1 VSNPLFMFSTLS
13 DMNKTL
19 EVPSSASIFISASKK
34 NRSIKEA
41 LLEKVSKMTWFSF
54 TFSSMSTRLLLF
66 AAPSDEDKSG
76 WEGREDGCGR
86 GGAVQSE
93 RSVLQE
99 EGGPLIPHSH
109 FARNVV
115 AHLNIFLKDVTLL
128 VSQFEMFC

>member
-1 VSNPLFMFSTLS
+1 MSNPLFMFSTLS

-76 WEGREDGCGR
+76 GKEERMVVVE
-86 GGAVQSE
+86 AVQSNLSGAWCTMRE
-93 RSVLQE
+93 D
-99 EGGPLIPHSH
+99 
-109 FARNVV
+109 
-115 AHLNIFLKDVTLL
+115 HLFHTPTLL
-128 VSQFEMFC
+128 ET

>member
-1 VSNPLFMFSTLS
+1 MSNPLFMFSTLS
-13 DMNKTL
+13 DMNRTL

-34 NRSIKEA
+34 NRLIKEA

-76 WEGREDGCGR
+76 GEGREDGGGR

-93 RSVLQE
+93 RSVVHD
-99 EGGPLIPHSH
+99 EGGPFIPHSH
-109 FARNVV
+109 FA
-115 AHLNIFLKDVTLL
+115 
-128 VSQFEMFC
+128 